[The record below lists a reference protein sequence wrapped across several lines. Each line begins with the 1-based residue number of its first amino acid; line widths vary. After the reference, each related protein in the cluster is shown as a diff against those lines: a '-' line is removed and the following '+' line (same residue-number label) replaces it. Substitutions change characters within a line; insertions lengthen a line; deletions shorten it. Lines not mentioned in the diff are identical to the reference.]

1 MRSPEQAPRGCGGG
15 ARARWGGENQRGGP
29 NRSAIVG
36 KQRKRGRRGGR
47 RTKTRCAEPRPRK
60 KDEGAARSCTTPS
73 GCSGSGRRRGTRGLK
88 RHGVERAGRT
98 PRMRKEGRR
107 TGGRGKERQEQI
119 RGRPRQVRGRG
130 EARGRP
136 WGEEIRGI
144 GGKRVGGFRATVVGR
159 NKRLFTKKEERSGKG
174 ERGENEGQ
182 DVTRRNATG
191 RRLNPVGE

>member
-1 MRSPEQAPRGCGGG
+1 M
-15 ARARWGGENQRGGP
+15 
-29 NRSAIVG
+29 
-36 KQRKRGRRGGR
+36 
-47 RTKTRCAEPRPRK
+47 
-60 KDEGAARSCTTPS
+60 
-73 GCSGSGRRRGTRGLK
+73 K

-107 TGGRGKERQEQI
+107 TGGRGQERQEQI

-191 RRLNPVGE
+191 RRLNPVGKLGGGKVGRNNRLRFSETHPRRCSKGFNRRPVVLRRVTSSPSVAPLSPSPDLSSFCVNNRLFRPTTVSKNPRVGPLP